1 MSPVSNEYETPTS
14 RIILLGLAF
23 AALVAIGVFTVLRPE
38 LEQEPEPEAAQAA
51 SEVSPAAQSGSAPV
65 APAP

>member
-1 MSPVSNEYETPTS
+1 VSAVSNEYETPTS

-51 SEVSPAAQSGSAPV
+51 AEASPASQPGPAPV

>member
-1 MSPVSNEYETPTS
+1 MSSPTNEYETPTS

-38 LEQEPEPEAAQAA
+38 LEQEPEPAQAA
-51 SEVSPAAQSGSAPV
+51 AEARPAVEPGPAPV

>member
-1 MSPVSNEYETPTS
+1 VSSANTEYETPTS

-38 LEQEPEPEAAQAA
+38 LEQEPEPEAPHAAAAA
-51 SEVSPAAQSGSAPV
+51 SPASAPGPAPA

>member
-1 MSPVSNEYETPTS
+1 MSSVGNDYETPTS

-23 AALVAIGVFTVLRPE
+23 AALVAIGVFTVLRPD
-38 LEQEPEPEAAQAA
+38 LEQEPQPEAAQTAVEA
-51 SEVSPAAQSGSAPV
+51 TVATQPGPAPA